1 MNSER
6 SQRGFISISG
16 ILSLVILLLIIFV
29 GVKIVP
35 PYISNYQ
42 LQNSIQNIA
51 LIASY
56 SPITEDEI
64 HRNVLSQADSCGID
78 LQPNQVMVK
87 KGRGTVVIVV
97 NYTVTV
103 DFIVRKMDIHFEP
116 STSNQNILMK

>member
-1 MNSER
+1 
-6 SQRGFISISG
+6 
-16 ILSLVILLLIIFV
+16 VILLLIIFV
-29 GVKIVP
+29 GIKIVP

-42 LQNSIQNIA
+42 LQSSIQNIA

-64 HRNVLSQADSCGID
+64 RRNVISQANTCGVD

-87 KGRGTVVIVV
+87 KGHGTVVIVV

-103 DFIVRKMDIHFEP
+103 DFIARKMDIHFEP